1 MVEKMRKYMK
11 LWVQQQGEIKF
22 IESVGLVLR
31 GELTECDACKK
42 QPKFGDINLLDICGH
57 ILCGECTLVAAEK
70 EHCAVVRCD
79 RFAKGTNMISGTD
92 IGRWKPDGVHVHDV
106 QMADA
111 MTGNENNVVGH
122 CDHTS
127 VYDDSQVQLS
137 STKYGGSK
145 MDKLVEII
153 QATPNEDKVLL
164 FIQFPDIIDLAS
176 KALELAGITH
186 NKLINAKK
194 WTSRDGVAFQKQ
206 VKVDKVL
213 ILTLGTEASAGL

>member
-1 MVEKMRKYMK
+1 
-11 LWVQQQGEIKF
+11 
-22 IESVGLVLR
+22 
-31 GELTECDACKK
+31 
-42 QPKFGDINLLDICGH
+42 
-57 ILCGECTLVAAEK
+57 
-70 EHCAVVRCD
+70 
-79 RFAKGTNMISGTD
+79 
-92 IGRWKPDGVHVHDV
+92 
-106 QMADA
+106 